1 MPKKFIIMEKNVLI
15 IIIFINILKTKFIVL
30 PNAIKPAIKAIVVG
44 RDRIIGLV
52 A

>member
-1 MPKKFIIMEKNVLI
+1 MEKSVLI

-30 PNAIKPAIKAIVVG
+30 PSAIKPVIKVIVVG
-44 RDRIIGLV
+44 KDPIIGLV